1 MLHILLG
8 ILKIIAIIL
17 LVLLGIVLFLAL
29 SILFVP
35 VRYRL
40 QGDKCAEDYNIQA
53 KIKWF
58 FGVVSFSFRL
68 NQNESCHSFRIFG
81 VNIGKVLDKRKQKTA
96 KKRVT
101 KKTNVKKDVD
111 KKVVTEKAVSSETNT
126 KPSGLEKK
134 IDVKKPKSSDKL
146 DKSEKREDNKEKKIK
161 LTIRTVC
168 DRINQWNDISSDKN
182 IKAAALLLKTQLFR
196 LFRHVFPKKI
206 QGRVCFGFE
215 DPCTTGQ
222 ILGAVSVFYPLY
234 YKSFCLNPDFTQ
246 EVLDGHI
253 EMKGRVYG
261 FFLLKVIWIIYF
273 DKNIQNLIQVYR
285 NKEAS

>member
-8 ILKIIAIIL
+8 MLKIIAIIL

-40 QGDKCAEDYNIQA
+40 QGDKSAEDYNVQT
-53 KIKWF
+53 KVKWF
-58 FGVVSFSFRL
+58 LGVVSFSFRL
-68 NQNESCHSFRIFG
+68 AQNESFHSFRIFG
-81 VNIGKVLDKRKQKTA
+81 VNIGKVLNKKKQKTA

-101 KKTNVKKDVD
+101 KKTNAEKDVD
-111 KKVVTEKAVSSETNT
+111 KKVVAEKSVSEVNAKLTD
-126 KPSGLEKK
+126 LEKNT
-134 IDVKKPKSSDKL
+134 DVKKPKSSDKL
-146 DKSEKREDNKEKKIK
+146 DKSEKREDNKEKKFK

-168 DRINQWNDISSDKN
+168 DRINQWKDISSDDN
-182 IKAAALLLKTQLFR
+182 IKAAALLLKAQLFK
-196 LFRHVFPKKI
+196 LLKHIFPKKI

-246 EVLDGHI
+246 EVLDGNI
-253 EMKGRVYG
+253 KMKGRVYG